1 MSGFFALLDDIATL
15 AKLTLSTVDD
25 TASIAV
31 KTSAKVSA
39 AAVDDVATTPQYVTG
54 ITPDREL
61 PIIKR
66 ITLGSLRNK
75 LLIILPIGLLLTAV
89 APALLPVALIIG
101 GAYLCFEGGEK
112 ILERFLHTDHV
123 QEETSPVDEA
133 QIVRQAITTDFV
145 LSTEIMLLA
154 LAEVEGESSVRRII
168 VLVLIALLITFAVY
182 GLVAALIKLD
192 DAGAHLAGQGPTGT
206 VRAVGHLIVKS
217 APALFRGIGI
227 VGTVAMLWV
236 GGHILAVNLAKVGFH
251 PLHHTIEWAE
261 ELSHN
266 PVLSWITGTAMSCLI
281 GAVIGTLLA
290 LVWQPVRHALARRR
304 PTS

>member
-89 APALLPVALIIG
+89 APWLLPVALIIG

-112 ILERFLHTDHV
+112 ILERFGGVAHAT
-123 QEETSPVDEA
+123 EKTGPVDEA
-133 QIVRQAITTDFV
+133 QIIRQAVTTDFI

-154 LAEVEGESSVRRII
+154 LAEVEGESSMRRII

-192 DAGAHLAGQGPTGT
+192 DAGAHLAGQGRTST
-206 VRAVGHLIVKS
+206 VRSLGRAIVKT

-236 GGHILAVNLAKVGFH
+236 GGHILAVNLAKAGFH
-251 PLHHTIEWAE
+251 PLHHAIEWAE
-261 ELSHN
+261 ELTHN
-266 PVLSWITGTAMSCLI
+266 PILSWVTGTAVSCLI
-281 GAVIGTLLA
+281 GTVVGALLA
-290 LVWQPVRHALARRR
+290 LAWRPVHRAMAHRRR
-304 PTS
+304 T

>member
-1 MSGFFALLDDIATL
+1 M
-15 AKLTLSTVDD
+15 
-25 TASIAV
+25 
-31 KTSAKVSA
+31 
-39 AAVDDVATTPQYVTG
+39 
-54 ITPDREL
+54 
-61 PIIKR
+61 
-66 ITLGSLRNK
+66 
-75 LLIILPIGLLLTAV
+75 
-89 APALLPVALIIG
+89 APWLLPVALIIG

-112 ILERFLHTDHV
+112 ILERFGSAAHAT
-123 QEETSPVDEA
+123 EETGPVDEA
-133 QIVRQAITTDFV
+133 QVIRQAITTDFV

-154 LAEVEGESSVRRII
+154 LAEVEGESSMRRII

-192 DAGAHLAGQGPTGT
+192 DAGAHLAGQGRTGT
-206 VRAVGHLIVKS
+206 IRSFGRAIVTS

-251 PLHHTIEWAE
+251 PLHHAIEWAE
-261 ELSHN
+261 ELTHN

-290 LVWQPVRHALARRR
+290 LAWQPVHHALARHRAHD
-304 PTS
+304 